1 MKKQI
6 SMLNLAWLLPN
17 LVFFG
22 RKKKWKRTGDFRFIY
37 ILSSPFSCRVQTLH
51 GIIPIL
57 CLPYYVYL
65 VKTKQN
71 LFYVL
76 YCIVYTMAMKN
87 RTITVNQG
95 QLIPNTID
103 YIRGKKLE
111 TVHWISS
118 LPFLV
123 QNIHLMKTCYFER
136 VFRVPGLLV
145 WE

>member
-1 MKKQI
+1 
-6 SMLNLAWLLPN
+6 
-17 LVFFG
+17 
-22 RKKKWKRTGDFRFIY
+22 
-37 ILSSPFSCRVQTLH
+37 
-51 GIIPIL
+51 
-57 CLPYYVYL
+57 
-65 VKTKQN
+65 
-71 LFYVL
+71 
-76 YCIVYTMAMKN
+76 MAMKN

-145 WE
+145 